1 MIVKRFELLPPKRM
15 VPKTIA
21 LDHSAT
27 LPAPHKSTF
36 HIDVVFIVSKRKLT
50 SQGSILK
57 CSCVVI
63 RIGFKYE

>member
-27 LPAPHKSTF
+27 LPASHKSTF
-36 HIDVVFIVSKRKLT
+36 HIDA
-50 SQGSILK
+50 
-57 CSCVVI
+57 
-63 RIGFKYE
+63 GFHRFKAKAYIPGIDT

>member
-27 LPAPHKSTF
+27 LPSSYKSKF
-36 HIDVVFIVSKRKLT
+36 HIDAVFIVSKRKLT
-50 SQGSILK
+50 S
-57 CSCVVI
+57 
-63 RIGFKYE
+63 